1 MSPPPSLP
9 PEDAP
14 SCTVEFR
21 TRYAETDQMGIIHH
35 ANYLAW
41 CEIGRTD
48 LIRRLYKPYAEVEKD
63 GILLAVTEVALRYH
77 ASARYDDL
85 VRVTTWLDDVRS
97 RAVGFSYLVER
108 VEADGSTT
116 RLASA
121 RTGLT
126 PIDRAGRPRALPA
139 EVMDAFRRPALAPA

>member
-1 MSPPPSLP
+1 MPSPPP
-9 PEDAP
+9 DAP

-48 LIRRLYKPYAEVEKD
+48 LIRRLYKPYAEVERD
-63 GILLAVTEVALRYH
+63 GVLLAVTDVSLRYH
-77 ASARYDDL
+77 ASARYDEL
-85 VRVTTWLDDVRS
+85 VRVTTWVDALRS

-108 VEADGSTT
+108 VEDDGSTT

-126 PIDRAGRPRALPA
+126 PIDRSGRPRALPA
-139 EVMDAFRRPALAPA
+139 AILDAFRRPTLTPAP

>member
-1 MSPPPSLP
+1 MADRSPAAVRS
-9 PEDAP
+9 A
-14 SCTVEFR
+14 VEFR

-48 LIRRLYKPYAEVEKD
+48 LIRRLWKSYAAVERED
-63 GILLAVTEVALRYH
+63 GILLAVTDVALRYH

-85 VRVTTWLDDVRS
+85 VRVTTTVEQVRS
-97 RAVGFSYLVER
+97 RAVAFSYLIER
-108 VEADGSTT
+108 VEEEGTTT
-116 RLASA
+116 RLVTA

-126 PIDRAGRPRALPA
+126 PIDRGGRPRALPA
-139 EVMDAFRRPALAPA
+139 DLVDALRRGLEPETP